1 MHTYNQGIILFRADT
16 YYILLKLNHQIFI
29 KQKMDLF
36 ILRNLHL
43 WENKNNKFNMKL
55 TNKYVKSDPIG
66 PVIELLGL
74 DIK

>member
-1 MHTYNQGIILFRADT
+1 
-16 YYILLKLNHQIFI
+16 
-29 KQKMDLF
+29 MDLF

-43 WENKNNKFNMKL
+43 YENKNNKFNMKL
-55 TNKYVKSDPIG
+55 TKKYVKSDPIG